1 MTKRR
6 YLIILLAFSLFLV
19 SCGTLFTAGGSE
31 YRSAMSAYK
40 AQEYEK
46 AFLSL
51 SDALRINPT
60 FEEALSMY
68 PVVFNEG
75 SSFYRVIIT
84 NAGNKNDLASADRL
98 WSAYR
103 SLYAMHERAR
113 SDGRGVVAFEDYA
126 HNVKTAGQKAGELWF
141 GEAERL
147 ASRTDRKSQ
156 QEAVAAYEKAKL
168 RYPELPNL
176 EQRLATALAKA
187 TVSLMVVGSGPDDA
201 FHSMVLADIKK
212 TFAQNRFVQVMD
224 SPSFLNTSTTKG
236 PTELA
241 IEHARANQVN
251 YLLEIMVYNRTE
263 QILTEEPVRL
273 PRENPL
279 FDGIKRTMGYSIK
292 NTVSYRL
299 FDLRNLKV
307 IAGNT
312 FATEE
317 GPYTYDFSYVKAE
330 GLRELN
336 LENTGKRN
344 LRFVSTN
351 SAPDIAIPII
361 NQLRTGY
368 YNIPRPSTIADP
380 TDQTLWTAYY
390 KDRYR
395 SFRDL
400 AQQESGRQLF
410 YAIEVVHH
418 LSDDTYTTLGM
429 TVEEAVQESKVNS
442 AIMNAL
448 SHTARALIDAEKQ
461 TRGSSYQTIGMEVG
475 KLIKDIF

>member
-6 YLIILLAFSLFLV
+6 YLIILLAISLTLV

-31 YRSAMSAYK
+31 YRQAMSAYQ

-46 AFLSL
+46 SFLLL

-75 SSFYRVIIT
+75 SSFYRVIIA
-84 NAGNKNDLASADRL
+84 NSGNKQDLASADRL
-98 WSAYR
+98 WTAYK

-113 SDGRGVVAFEDYA
+113 IDGRGIVAFEDYS
-126 HNVKTAGQKAGELWF
+126 HTVTTSGQKAAELWF
-141 GEAERL
+141 AQAEQL
-147 ASRTDRKSQ
+147 ASNPSRKNQ
-156 QEAVAAYEKAKL
+156 QEAVEAYEKAQL
-168 RYPELPNL
+168 RYPSLPNL
-176 EQRLATALAKA
+176 AQRLATALDKA
-187 TVSLMVVGSGPDDA
+187 TVSLMVVGNGPDDA
-201 FHSMVLADIKK
+201 FHTMVLADIKK
-212 TFAQNRFVQVMD
+212 TFAQDRFVKVMD
-224 SPSFLNTSTTKG
+224 SPSFLNASHTKG

-241 IEHARANQVN
+241 IEHARANQVH
-251 YLLEIMVYNRTE
+251 YLLEVMVYNRTE
-263 QILTEEPVRL
+263 QIMHEQPVRL

-279 FDGIKRTMGYSIK
+279 FDGIKRTMGYTIK

-299 FDLRNLKV
+299 FDLSNLKV

-312 FATEE
+312 FASED

-336 LENTGKRN
+336 LEGTGKKN
-344 LRFVSTN
+344 LRFITTN
-351 SAPDIAIPII
+351 AAPEIAIPII

-368 YNIPRPSTIADP
+368 YNIPRPASILDP
-380 TDQTLWTAYY
+380 TDQTQWYAYY
-390 KDRYR
+390 KNQYH
-395 SFRDL
+395 SFSEL
-400 AQQESGRQLF
+400 AKNESGRQLF

-418 LSDDTYTTLGM
+418 RSNDTYTTLGM

-448 SHTARALIDAEKQ
+448 SHTARELIEAEKQ
-461 TRGSSYQTIGMEVG
+461 SRGSSYQKIGQEVG
-475 KLIKDIF
+475 KLIKDVF

>member
-6 YLIILLAFSLFLV
+6 YLIILLACSLILV

-31 YRSAMSAYK
+31 YRSAMSAYQ

-84 NAGNKNDLASADRL
+84 NVGNKGDAASADRL
-98 WSAYR
+98 WEAYK

-113 SDGRGVVAFEDYA
+113 IDGRGVVAYEDYS

-141 GEAERL
+141 QEAENL
-147 ASRTDRKSQ
+147 ASRPDRKSQ
-156 QEAVAAYEKAKL
+156 REAVAAYEKAKV
-168 RYPELPNL
+168 RNPDLPNL

-187 TVSLMVVGSGPDDA
+187 TVSLMVVGSGPDEA
-201 FHSMVLADIKK
+201 FHTMVLADIKK
-212 TFAQNRFVQVMD
+212 TFANNRFVKVVD
-224 SPSFLNTSTTKG
+224 SPSFLNVSNTKG

-241 IEHARANQVN
+241 IEHARANQMN

-263 QILTEEPVRL
+263 QILTEQPVRL

-279 FDGIKRTMGYSIK
+279 FDGIKRTMGYTIK

-307 IAGNT
+307 VAGNT
-312 FATEE
+312 FASED
-317 GPYTYDFSYVKAE
+317 GPYTYDFSYVKSE

-344 LRFVSTN
+344 LRFINTKATV
-351 SAPDIAIPII
+351 DVAIPII
-361 NQLRTGY
+361 NQLRTEY
-368 YNIPRPSTIADP
+368 YNIPRPETIADP
-380 TDQTLWTAYY
+380 ADQTLWTAYF

-395 SFRDL
+395 SFKDF
-400 AQQESGRQLF
+400 AQQESGKQLF

-418 LSDDTYTTLGM
+418 LSDDSYTTLGM

-448 SHTARALIDAEKQ
+448 SHTARTLIDAEKN
-461 TRGSSYQTIGMEVG
+461 TRGSSYQIIGQEVG
-475 KLIKDIF
+475 KLIKDVL